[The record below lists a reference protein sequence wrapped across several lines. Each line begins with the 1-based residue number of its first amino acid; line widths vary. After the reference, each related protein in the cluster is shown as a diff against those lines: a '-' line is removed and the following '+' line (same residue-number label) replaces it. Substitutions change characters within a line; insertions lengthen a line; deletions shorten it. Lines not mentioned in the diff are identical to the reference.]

1 VTVLVYDSG
10 ALMAAERDTSRFWLI
25 HERALQ
31 RGVVPIVPSVVVVES
46 TYPGMR
52 NLDRLLAGC
61 EVEPLEL
68 GPATAAANLRHVTP
82 GGTVVDAVVVET
94 SLRLGAAVVTSDRGD
109 VEALATAL
117 NRTIA
122 VIDI

>member
-1 VTVLVYDSG
+1 MTLLIYDSG
-10 ALMAAERDTSRFWLI
+10 ALIAAERDTPRFWLI

-31 RGVVPIVPSVVVVES
+31 RGVVPVVPSAVVVES

-52 NLDRLLAGC
+52 NLDRLLSGC

-68 GPATAAANLRHVTP
+68 GPATAAANLRHATP

-94 SLRLGAAVVTSDRGD
+94 SLRTGAAVVTSDRGD
-109 VEALATAL
+109 VEALAIAF
-117 NRTIA
+117 NRRIA